1 MSIHS
6 SHAHLSTKSKR
17 FRFLLFVLCEAFSI
31 GSFFYACFS
40 GVASKILICIFS
52 MLLLCVPHF
61 LSKWLRFYIP
71 TPLYVFILLYA
82 LCPMLGHAY
91 HFYYLIPWWD
101 TLLHTCGGVAF
112 ALLGAYLPT
121 LFQPKRPPSLWL
133 CAIFGF
139 CFSCTVAVLWEFIE
153 YGCDMLLQSDMQQD
167 TIVSSIYSYLLGD
180 QMGVIGS
187 IPNIESIIIN
197 GNPLNGYIEI
207 GLIDTMTDMIFE
219 TLGALVYTAV
229 YYLDKG
235 KHVSFH
241 QNKE

>member
-1 MSIHS
+1 MSTNPFSARFS
-6 SHAHLSTKSKR
+6 SKSKL
-17 FRFLLFVLCEAFSI
+17 FRFILFLICEAFSI
-31 GSFFYACFS
+31 GSLIYACIG

-52 MLLLCVPHF
+52 ILLLCAPD
-61 LSKWLRFYIP
+61 LISKWLRIHIP

-101 TLLHTCGGVAF
+101 TLLHTFGGVTF

-121 LFQPKRPPSLWL
+121 LFDQKHPPSIWL

-139 CFSCTVAVLWEFIE
+139 CFSCTIAVLWEFIE
-153 YGCDMLLQSDMQQD
+153 YGCDMLIKSDMQQD
-167 TIVSSIYSYLLGD
+167 TVVSSIYSYLLGD

-187 IPNIESIIIN
+187 IPHIESIIIN
-197 GNPLNGYIEI
+197 GNPLSGYIEI

-229 YYLDKG
+229 YCLDKG

-241 QNKE
+241 RKKE